1 MISKRLTAFFCFSVF
16 ILVAASAGAA
26 DRFVIK
32 PIKQLSDIRVF
43 SAQGWLTMHGLPT
56 ETRQHLTGS
65 YLRGFMDAVQFGD
78 VAPSQTTGVLTS
90 LRGDDPKRLVNRIDW
105 FYEKYPQYQS
115 YSPAVV
121 LVVIL
126 PRLAADQ
133 DPLPKDRIQTGDA
146 PVTSQDDYIIGPIN
160 GSGSIKSLP
169 VRNWLTSG
177 ALGPDIHYRAK
188 LAYIRGFLDAVQFVE
203 LTPGQ
208 TTEILDDLKGLTIA
222 QTTAKIDE
230 LYTKQP
236 KLQSYS
242 PAVVVI
248 FMLPRVMGGQSPLPE
263 DESTIPVKEISTSDS
278 DSR

>member
-1 MISKRLTAFFCFSVF
+1 MISKRLTAFFCFSL
-16 ILVAASAGAA
+16 LVLTAASAGAA

-56 ETRQHLTGS
+56 ETRQYLTGN
-65 YLRGFMDAVQFGD
+65 YLRGFLDAVQFGD
-78 VAPSQTTGVLTS
+78 VAPSQTTEILTT

-105 FYEKYPQYQS
+105 FYEKYPQYQA

-126 PRLAADQ
+126 PRLATDQ
-133 DPLPKDRIQTGDA
+133 DPLPKDITRTTAA
-146 PVTSQDDYIIGPIN
+146 PAAAQDDYIISPVN
-160 GSGSIKSLP
+160 GSGDIKSLP

-177 ALGPDIHYRAK
+177 NLGPEIHYRGK
-188 LAYIRGFLDAVQFVE
+188 LAYVRGFLDAVQFTE

-208 TTEILDDLKGLTIA
+208 TTEILDDLKGLTIGQVA
-222 QTTAKIDE
+222 AKIDE

-242 PAVVVI
+242 PAVTVI
-248 FMLPRVMGGQSPLPE
+248 FILPRIMDGQSPLPE
-263 DESTIPVKEISTSDS
+263 DESSIPGKEISTEGNTA
-278 DSR
+278 R